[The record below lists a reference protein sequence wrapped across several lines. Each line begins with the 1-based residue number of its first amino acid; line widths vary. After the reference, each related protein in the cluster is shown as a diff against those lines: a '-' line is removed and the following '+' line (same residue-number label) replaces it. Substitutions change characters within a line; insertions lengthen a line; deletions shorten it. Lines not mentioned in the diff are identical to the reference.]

1 MVVIVHCAS
10 LKENIMYVRNR
21 GYLAVAA
28 LVGLLGTI
36 GMKNGTIPFSFYPY
50 LVVWMLFVGA
60 LAFVPMEK

>member
-1 MVVIVHCAS
+1 
-10 LKENIMYVRNR
+10 MYVRNR